1 MHVNRDSSADTDA
14 YRDENAYPSARHSY
28 SDQVANEHP
37 HARRDADADPL
48 TDADLHFDDYA
59 NAHLNAEPDTIHHSY
74 CHTNGDG
81 HRPCCNWNAHA
92 DSHPISGYHDTGMPD

>member
-1 MHVNRDSSADTDA
+1 VHVNRDRSADTDA

-48 TDADLHFDDYA
+48 TDADRVA
-59 NAHLNAEPDTIHHSY
+59 NTD
-74 CHTNGDG
+74 
-81 HRPCCNWNAHA
+81 
-92 DSHPISGYHDTGMPD
+92 PISGSHDTGMPD